1 MALAFNGSTGYL
13 QWDAGT
19 MPFTAQP
26 FTLLAF
32 VANNGATGAQQCIAA
47 SLKSDGSVGTFMA
60 VDSSG
65 GNVLATKGSATASK
79 SATGISSSAFR
90 LVAAEFVSNTSR
102 NIYWDG
108 STAPGTDP
116 GNDTGSIATENR
128 ICIGAYNYTSTILWY
143 SGSIAEVHIINGALT
158 AAELDAVKSGSIKPE
173 QMTNWV
179 DGWQLKNASDLTSM
193 SGTRTLTL
201 VGGVTN
207 SALTHPVTRSSSN
220 FGAGATLGAVLAS
233 GSLQSVM
240 SGFTAGATLGAV
252 VAGGS
257 LGPTPGTFL
266 LGPILVNGVAAAGAA
281 IDWVRIYSDAGVL
294 LYERTGGTL
303 NGAGSTTLTTNTAPP
318 GTVVRI
324 DWQLSTGKRRMPRV
338 TMG

>member
-1 MALAFNGSTGYL
+1 MTTFATDTFTDTPGVSITSHAADLGGTWAATSWNNATIPTIQSNKLRFQAEQFVRKAFYLPATPASADYSAFATLTIPSDDNARCYPGVRMSTSAQTGYFGGY
-13 QWDAGT
+13 QAAGKVNVYKWVSGT
-19 MPFTAQP
+19 ITEIGAAMSCAMSAGD
-26 FTLLAF
+26 TLYCEVEAIGTTIKAYFQRGSDSKWLAS
-32 VANNGATGAQQCIAA
+32 AN
-47 SLKSDGSVGTFMA
+47 TFQ
-60 VDSSG
+60 
-65 GNVLATKGSATASK
+65 TT
-79 SATGISSSAFR
+79 R
-90 LVAAEFVSNTSR
+90 VAAYTITGETS
-102 NIYWDG
+102 IGTTGKAGLWGETLGTVAFDIDDFG
-108 STAPGTDP
+108 AFDTSAP
-116 GNDTGSIATENR
+116 
-128 ICIGAYNYTSTILWY
+128 
-143 SGSIAEVHIINGALT
+143 SGFT
-158 AAELDAVKSGSIKPE
+158 
-173 QMTNWV
+173 
-179 DGWQLKNASDLTSM
+179 
-193 SGTRTLTL
+193 
-201 VGGVTN
+201 
-207 SALTHPVTRSSSN
+207 
-220 FGAGATLGAVLAS
+220 AGATLGAVLAS

-240 SGFTAGATLGAV
+240 SGFGTGATLGAV